1 MKGLGPCAPE
11 GFSVPA
17 AWHVCGTWVQSPN
30 ISSSGV
36 LWHLRV
42 QEGHGA
48 LGTGRVVWLLF
59 LHPQLR
65 SYPCTEGCWH
75 ALVEG
80 DPPAMVL
87 QGAQKSAPLRGRR
100 SREMSPRPCSQPLPS
115 SCPPTGQQKQLS
127 THSVLKRDDSG
138 LDLATWGKKKLS

>member
-42 QEGHGA
+42 QEGHGG

-65 SYPCTEGCWH
+65 SYPCTEGCWR
-75 ALVEG
+75 APVEG
-80 DPPAMVL
+80 WPSCNGPSGGSEISPTEGEEEQGDVPTALLPAL
-87 QGAQKSAPLRGRR
+87 AL
-100 SREMSPRPCSQPLPS
+100 L
-115 SCPPTGQQKQLS
+115 LS
-127 THSVLKRDDSG
+127 THRAAETAEHSFRAEKRQFWARFSHMR
-138 LDLATWGKKKLS
+138 